1 MFISFQYCVIVN
13 FSEAGF
19 CSFLG
24 EWLQLTVIG
33 EDILYIVCEIN
44 TGVLSVQIDLE
55 NNKKKLHAVLTRG
68 FVLTTVMVIHLL
80 IKNKVICVCV
90 VTSKVCKDFR
100 FTYSHIVG
108 RVLQTAP
115 MSLFERVWL

>member
-90 VTSKVCKDFR
+90 LSRLKFVKTSGSHTVT
-100 FTYSHIVG
+100 
-108 RVLQTAP
+108 
-115 MSLFERVWL
+115 